1 MPLDLAPIRFA
12 EARPVVVAALDA
24 ARMRDP
30 MTVSQAALKYVRLE
44 NPGGGYSGPYN
55 FDLAPHLRRPMD
67 CLTTDSGY
75 RLVGVM
81 GPSQCGKSKIGDVWQ
96 LYCVLVDPADIIGVW
111 PDKDIARSYIT
122 TQIDKMIQLSP
133 ELRERQFQHPS
144 ADNIFSKRFI
154 GSNWFHVWPVASQ
167 LRARPVPRFRV
178 EDFDAVPE
186 DIGGEGDVL
195 VLLGGRQTIFEGFDV
210 GYANSSPAL
219 GPSRGIEAVVAA
231 GTDERWYV
239 DCLHCGTP
247 FEMSAESL
255 HFDGSGDALLARET
269 AAVVCPHGCAHVQ
282 ADKRALMQSGRWIG
296 RGQVPVT
303 GGIEGELLPN
313 RSATFRMTGPM
324 GFASWPWLAEIVREA
339 EIYFDQA
346 QDEGK
351 LKAAYQSRLGVNYVS
366 RVAGTEPVTT
376 DQLQARVDLGEYQ
389 RGTVPPGAVALT
401 AAVDVQ
407 GNRFEVLVQAWGV
420 GFESWVVD
428 RFQILALDDG
438 QTAINPGQYSEHWRV
453 LLQQVIWRRYPLA
466 TDPDTSAAIT
476 STAIDTGGAEG
487 VTDNAFKFFYAA
499 VRVGVP
505 PDAITLIKGG
515 NNPRARLLPA
525 PTIDA
530 KRKRSKTDPDAP
542 LFVPN
547 VNRFKSIVDVRLR
560 RQQPGPAYVHLPAGL
575 AAAHVEEI
583 TAEELRD
590 GLWHKKPGR
599 ANETWDLLVYN
610 AVVLMRFSGA
620 DTSLSWVP
628 RVLRCPPQMALAAPP
643 DPGAP
648 AAPPPAAGALPP
660 PPADHPHATRRR
672 RRRGHRGQV
681 EI

>member
-1 MPLDLAPIRFA
+1 MQPDLAPIRFA
-12 EARPVVVAALDA
+12 PALPLIVDALEA
-24 ARMRDP
+24 ARIREP
-30 MTVSQAALKYVRLE
+30 MTVGEAALKYVRLE
-44 NPGGGYSGPYN
+44 NRGGGYSGPYT

-75 RLVGVM
+75 RLVAVM

-96 LYCVLVDPADIIGVW
+96 LYCVLVDPADIIAVW
-111 PDKDIARSYIT
+111 PDKDIARSYVT

-133 ELRERQFQHPS
+133 ELRDKQFHHPS

-219 GPSRGIEAVVAA
+219 GPSRGIEAAVAA
-231 GTDERWYV
+231 GTDERWHV
-239 DCLHCGTP
+239 DCLHCATP
-247 FEMSAESL
+247 FEMSADCL
-255 HFDGSGDALLARET
+255 HFDRSGDVALARET
-269 AAVVCPHGCAHVQ
+269 AAVVCPHGCAHSQ
-282 ADKRALMQSGRWIG
+282 PEKRALMETGRWVG
-296 RGQVPVT
+296 KGQAPVP
-303 GGIEGELLPN
+303 GGIEGELAPN
-313 RSATFRMTGPM
+313 RAATFRMTGPM
-324 GFASWPWLAEIVREA
+324 GFASWAWLAEILRDA
-339 EIYFDQA
+339 EIYFDNS

-351 LKAAYQSRLGVNYVS
+351 LKAAYQSRLGVNYLS
-366 RVAGTEPVTT
+366 RIEGAEPITT
-376 DQLQARVDLGEYQ
+376 DQLQGRVDAAGYPL
-389 RGTVPPGAVALT
+389 GTVPPGAIVLT

-407 GNRFEVLVQAWGV
+407 GNRFEVLVQAWGL

-428 RFQILALDDG
+428 RFQILALADG
-438 QTAINPGQYSEHWRV
+438 QTAINPGQYSEHWQV
-453 LLQQVIWRRYPLA
+453 LLQQVVWRRYPLQ
-466 TDPDTSAAIT
+466 TDPAQTVAIA

-487 VTDNAFKFFYAA
+487 VTTNAFKFFYAA
-499 VRVGVP
+499 VAAGVP

-530 KRKRSKTDPDAP
+530 KRKRAKTDPDAP

-560 RQQPGPAYVHLPAGL
+560 RQIPGPAYIHLPAEM
-575 AAAHVEEI
+575 AVQHVAEI
-583 TAEELRD
+583 AAEELRD
-590 GLWHKKPGR
+590 GLWQKKPGQ

-610 AVVLMRFSGA
+610 AVVMMRFSGA
-620 DTSLSWVP
+620 DASLSWVP
-628 RVLRCPPQMALAAPP
+628 RLLRCPVQIVDA
-643 DPGAP
+643 AP
-648 AAPPPAAGALPP
+648 AAAAAEAPATVAPMA
-660 PPADHPHATRRR
+660 PPADHPHAARRR
-672 RRRGHRGQV
+672 RQRGLRGRV
-681 EI
+681 EG